1 MNDIPDIEVEYDD
14 QYNPMVSSP
23 NAPYSLPFY
32 MTRETMIDVEVYKNF
47 LDNAIAQFRHSKFY
61 KNYKGYLMGLGLD
74 HCQIMPNITE
84 ENVGS
89 KGIEMNHNFLTI
101 FDIALMITEHVL
113 NTVGYICT
121 FDLIYLLKQEHAS
134 NRIPIVMISETV
146 HEMYHQNEEI
156 VFPAQMCFGYWV
168 ELLQRYSRGITP
180 RIAQKVINYIDRSI
194 NDSDNLNSAAIND
207 LLGLRDSMEG
217 WSRFNEYGDN
227 RRIGIIDVTNYNYQ
241 YNNNYPYLEG

>member
-74 HCQIMPNITE
+74 
-84 ENVGS
+84 
-89 KGIEMNHNFLTI
+89 
-101 FDIALMITEHVL
+101 LMITEHVL

-121 FDLIYLLKQEHAS
+121 FDLIYLLKQEHAA

>member
-23 NAPYSLPFY
+23 NATYSLPFY

-74 HCQIMPNITE
+74 HCQIMSNITE

-89 KGIEMNHNFLTI
+89 RGIEMNHNFLTI

-121 FDLIYLLKQEHAS
+121 FDLIYLLKQEHAA

>member
-47 LDNAIAQFRHSKFY
+47 LDN
-61 KNYKGYLMGLGLD
+61 

-121 FDLIYLLKQEHAS
+121 FDLIYLLKQEHAA

>member
-1 MNDIPDIEVEYDD
+1 
-14 QYNPMVSSP
+14 
-23 NAPYSLPFY
+23 
-32 MTRETMIDVEVYKNF
+32 
-47 LDNAIAQFRHSKFY
+47 
-61 KNYKGYLMGLGLD
+61 
-74 HCQIMPNITE
+74 
-84 ENVGS
+84 
-89 KGIEMNHNFLTI
+89 
-101 FDIALMITEHVL
+101 
-113 NTVGYICT
+113 
-121 FDLIYLLKQEHAS
+121 
-134 NRIPIVMISETV
+134 MISETV